1 MAAKKSTKKQTDTE
15 VRVSDLAG
23 QLENAFVAGLG
34 ALADAR
40 KEGIKRFESLV
51 KEGEKFRKKT
61 TTRTESLID
70 DVQGTIREM
79 ADDAQSKAS
88 GLLDQVRGKSR
99 LDKLQ
104 SAFDTRV
111 ADTMDRLNVP
121 SKNDIDAIN
130 KKLNKIIKL
139 LNEQGKPAAKKKTA
153 GKRTTKKPAARKTA
167 ARKPATRKKAAK
179 TSKKTSK

>member
-1 MAAKKSTKKQTDTE
+1 MAGKKSTKKQKDTE
-15 VRVSDLAG
+15 VRVTDLAE
-23 QLENAFVAGLG
+23 QLESAFVAGLG

-40 KEGIKRFESLV
+40 KEGVKRFESLV

-61 TTRTESLID
+61 TDRTETLID

-79 ADDAQSKAS
+79 ADDAQSRAS
-88 GLLDQVRGKSR
+88 GLLDQVRDRSR

-111 ADTMDRLNVP
+111 ADTMDRMNVP

-130 KKLNKIIKL
+130 KKLNRIIKL
-139 LNEQGKPAAKKKTA
+139 LNEQGKPAAKKKVAKKKTA
-153 GKRTTKKPAARKTA
+153 SKRTTKKPAA
-167 ARKPATRKKAAK
+167 RKKAAK

>member
-1 MAAKKSTKKQTDTE
+1 MAGKKSTKKQTDTE
-15 VRVSDLAG
+15 VRVTDLAG

-34 ALADAR
+34 ALSDAR
-40 KEGIKRFESLV
+40 KEGVKRFESLV

-61 TTRTESLID
+61 TDRTETLID

-79 ADDAQSKAS
+79 ADDAQTKAS

-104 SAFDTRV
+104 SAFDSRV

-130 KKLNKIIKL
+130 RKLNKIIKL
-139 LNEQGKPAAKKKTA
+139 LNEQGKPAAKKVAKKKTA
-153 GKRTTKKPAARKTA
+153 SKRTTKKTA
-167 ARKPATRKKAAK
+167 ARKKAAK

>member
-1 MAAKKSTKKQTDTE
+1 MSGKKSTKKQSDTE
-15 VRVSDLAG
+15 VRVTDLAG

-40 KEGIKRFESLV
+40 KEGVKRFESLV

-61 TTRTESLID
+61 TSRTETLID

-79 ADDAQSKAS
+79 AGDAQSRAS
-88 GLLDQVRGKSR
+88 GLLDQVRDRSR

-104 SAFDTRV
+104 SAFDSRV
-111 ADTMDRLNVP
+111 ADTMDRMNVP

-139 LNEQGKPAAKKKTA
+139 LNEQGKPAARKKVAKKKTA
-153 GKRTTKKPAARKTA
+153 SKRTTKKPAA
-167 ARKPATRKKAAK
+167 RKKAAK

>member
-1 MAAKKSTKKQTDTE
+1 MAGKKSTKKQTDTE

-40 KEGIKRFESLV
+40 KEGLKRFESLV
-51 KEGEKFRKKT
+51 KEGEKFRQKT
-61 TTRTESLID
+61 TSRTEALID
-70 DVQGTIREM
+70 DVQGAIREM
-79 ADDAQSKAS
+79 ADDAQSRAS

-130 KKLNKIIKL
+130 KKLNRIIKL

-153 GKRTTKKPAARKTA
+153 SKRTARKPAASKKAAKKPAARKKA
-167 ARKPATRKKAAK
+167 AR

>member
-15 VRVSDLAG
+15 VRVNDLAG

-40 KEGIKRFESLV
+40 KEGVKRFESLV

-61 TTRTESLID
+61 TDRTETLID

-79 ADDAQSKAS
+79 ADDAQSRAS

-104 SAFDTRV
+104 SAFDSRV

-130 KKLNKIIKL
+130 RKLNKIIKL
-139 LNEQGKPAAKKKTA
+139 LNEQGKPAAKKKVAKKKTA
-153 GKRTTKKPAARKTA
+153 SKRTTKKPAARK
-167 ARKPATRKKAAK
+167 KAAK
-179 TSKKTSK
+179 TSRKTSK

>member
-1 MAAKKSTKKQTDTE
+1 MAGKKSTKKQTDTE
-15 VRVSDLAG
+15 VRVKDLAG

-34 ALADAR
+34 ALSDAR
-40 KEGIKRFESLV
+40 KEGVKRFESLV

-61 TTRTESLID
+61 TDRTETLID

-79 ADDAQSKAS
+79 ADDAQSRAS
-88 GLLDQVRGKSR
+88 GLLDQVRDKSR

-104 SAFDTRV
+104 SAFDSRV

-130 KKLNKIIKL
+130 KKLNRIIKL
-139 LNEQGKPAAKKKTA
+139 LNEQGKPAAKKKVAKKKTA
-153 GKRTTKKPAARKTA
+153 SKRTTKKPAA
-167 ARKPATRKKAAK
+167 RKKAAK
-179 TSKKTSK
+179 TSKKTST

>member
-1 MAAKKSTKKQTDTE
+1 MAGKKSTKKQTDTE
-15 VRVSDLAG
+15 VTANDLAG
-23 QLENAFVAGLG
+23 QLENAFMAGLG

-40 KEGIKRFESLV
+40 NEGVKRFESLI
-51 KEGEKFRKKT
+51 KEGEKFRRKT
-61 TTRTESLID
+61 TDRTETLID

-88 GLLDQVRGKSR
+88 GLLDQVRDKSR

-121 SKNDIDAIN
+121 SKNDIDSIN
-130 KKLNKIIKL
+130 RKLNKIIRL
-139 LNEQGKPAAKKKTA
+139 LNEQDKPAAKKKSKKKKTA
-153 GKRTTKKPAARKTA
+153 SKRTTKKPAA
-167 ARKPATRKKAAK
+167 RKKAAK